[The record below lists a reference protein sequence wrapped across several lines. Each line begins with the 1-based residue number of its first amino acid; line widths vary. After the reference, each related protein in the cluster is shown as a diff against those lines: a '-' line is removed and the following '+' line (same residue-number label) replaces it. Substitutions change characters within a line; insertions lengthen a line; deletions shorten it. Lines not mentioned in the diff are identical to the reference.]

1 MPKKKPKNKIPL
13 IPAFHIFCEGGKTEP
28 YYIRGYID
36 NYHSE
41 NKNLLL
47 VEDTKKNTPVQL
59 VEVAIDHKKTTTKDD
74 IYWVVFDRESTV
86 KYSNELHLKARNL
99 ANKNNIEIAFS
110 NVCFEL
116 WLLLHM
122 DYSAASY
129 DCCDDLLKNSKL
141 KSLLRDRGI
150 NDYDKGFA
158 LLFDTLKNE
167 DGVSNAMRNSDKLRK
182 FVLAGAEQGKEQPH
196 QINPYIDVQDMFT
209 DMDNFINGEPSIRKV
224 G

>member
-1 MPKKKPKNKIPL
+1 MPKKKPKSKIPL
-13 IPAFHIFCEGGKTEP
+13 IPAFHIFCEGEKTEP

-36 NYHSE
+36 NYHSDK
-41 NKNLLL
+41 KNILL
-47 VEDTKKNTPVQL
+47 VEDTEKNTPVQL
-59 VEVAIDHKKTTTKDD
+59 VEAAMAHKKTTTKHDL
-74 IYWVVFDRESTV
+74 YWVVFDRESTT
-86 KYSNELHLKARNL
+86 KYSHVLHLKARNL
-99 ANKNNIEIAFS
+99 ANRYNIEIAFS

-122 DYSAASY
+122 EYSTASY
-129 DCCDDLLKNSKL
+129 HCCDDLLRNSKL
-141 KSLLRDRGI
+141 KHLLRERGI

-167 DGVSNAMRNSDKLRK
+167 DGVANAMKNADKLRK
-182 FVLAGAEQGKEQPH
+182 FVLDGAEQGKEHPH

-209 DMDNFINGEPSIRKV
+209 DMDNFIKGKPSMRKV